1 MMSINETDNGNE
13 QAVISPYQMFLTYIR
28 SPKTVKE
35 YSDKFDKFLD
45 FLINTLGETEF
56 KTNDTET
63 KYYIFY
69 TKAKNNMNWLNSVLH
84 KYIQFQKDRI
94 RERNL
99 SGATFANY
107 FKAIKKFCYANELE
121 VKWDRMLIGAPRKN
135 RAAKD
140 RPPTIEEIKKIIKY
154 GDRRIKFIVLIMSSS
169 GMRIE
174 GFEYLRWGNITPI
187 ERDGKV
193 IAAKI
198 KIYEGDPEEYDSFI
212 TPETYFAIQDWMNYR
227 KKYGENINENSY
239 IVRDLWDTT
248 SREGSARGFA
258 TCPKKLEYRAIKSIL
273 NRALWSQGL
282 RTKLPP
288 GKHRHPFQ
296 EAHGFRKFFFSQ
308 CQLAGMSILDCNKL
322 TNHSNGINDS
332 YYKPTD
338 EDLLRSYLKV
348 VDHLTID
355 DEYKL
360 DKQLTIL
367 EKKHKEDENL
377 IKIKLLEKDEEIK
390 GMKEQITEINKK
402 FEHIFMLIQKDP
414 KLSLVKPTILL
425 NEVNK

>member
-1 MMSINETDNGNE
+1 MSINETDNGNE

>member
-1 MMSINETDNGNE
+1 MSINETDNGNE

-198 KIYEGDPEEYDSFI
+198 KIYEGDPEEYNSFI
-212 TPETYFAIQDWMNYR
+212 TSETFFAIQDWMNYR